1 MQRSQ
6 SIFKSVKL
14 FTETSV
20 GLTVDTVTLVR
31 NELAHTARL
40 NNLEN
45 DAEFDDT
52 LVSQITEVLTAIE
65 SLTDSA
71 TDKIKKQILDKRL
84 AKLQAL
90 I

>member
-6 SIFKSVKL
+6 SIFKSTKL
-14 FTETSV
+14 FVETSV

-40 NNLEN
+40 NSLEN
-45 DAEFDDT
+45 DAEFDETVMAQLDS
-52 LVSQITEVLTAIE
+52 VIEALTG
-65 SLTDSA
+65 LTDSKA
-71 TDKIKKQILDKRL
+71 DQLKKQILEKRL
-84 AKLQAL
+84 AKLSAL

>member
-6 SIFKSVKL
+6 SIFKSTKL
-14 FTETSV
+14 FVETSV

-40 NNLEN
+40 NGLEN

-52 LVSQITEVLTAIE
+52 LISQITEVLTAME

-71 TDKIKKQILDKRL
+71 TDKIKKQILEKRL
-84 AKLQAL
+84 AKLQQL